1 MVSNHRFNRDT
12 RPSLRDG
19 VNGVVRALPGVR
31 DLIVAV
37 ARESSPCALSTSPG
51 VPGPH
56 AFAVRNDIANV
67 KRCLASIAS
76 RLAFVTIAIRPSCRG
91 GTALR

>member
-1 MVSNHRFNRDT
+1 LVSNHRFNRDT

-31 DLIVAV
+31 DLIVTV
-37 ARESSPCALSTSPG
+37 ARGMVFRRLSTSPR

-56 AFAVRNDIANV
+56 AFASLRQIGTTGNFRITRMRSFRFACRANQ
-67 KRCLASIAS
+67 CQ
-76 RLAFVTIAIRPSCRG
+76 RG
-91 GTALR
+91 EIGWK